1 MSVSE
6 GIHRIHDAEP
16 RLQRSP
22 WVELLPRAKNGR
34 MAPQRRHIFVV
45 MGPAG
50 CGKSTVARV
59 LAESLGLPY
68 VEGDE
73 VNNQKKSKDDEY
85 TSQLRQ

>member
-6 GIHRIHDAEP
+6 GIHYPYDTESRPQH
-16 RLQRSP
+16 SP
-22 WVELLPRAKNGR
+22 GVELLPRANGGR

-45 MGPAG
+45 MGAAG

-59 LAESLGLPY
+59 LAESLGLPC

-73 VNNQKKSKDDEY
+73 VGKMTQQGSPLK
-85 TSQLRQ
+85 